1 MKKYIC
7 IDIGGTSIK
16 YGLADANGAF
26 ADKGER
32 PTEALE
38 SGGAGI
44 VKKVKEIAASYL
56 SHKPAGV
63 AVSTAGMVDP
73 VKGEIVHAAEHL
85 IPGYTGVCLKREI
98 EDATGLPCAAEND
111 VNCAGLGELWLG
123 AGRGARSLFCL
134 TVGTGIG
141 GCVILDGRVLRG
153 VCDAAGE
160 IGYMHVPG
168 GTFQDLAAASAM
180 VKRVAE
186 LKKLAAGSV
195 TGKQAFDWA
204 KRGDAEAA
212 RAIDEM
218 TRALARGIANVCY
231 VVNPEVVILGG
242 GVMAQEAFLRPRL
255 ERALKESMIERVFRH
270 TRLEFAKLKNDAG
283 MLGALYHFLQA
294 DKEK

>member
-16 YGLADANGAF
+16 YGLADADGTF

-38 SGGAGI
+38 LGGAGI
-44 VKKVKEIAASYL
+44 VKKAKEIAASYL
-56 SHKPAGV
+56 SQGPAGV

-73 VKGEIVHAAEHL
+73 VAGEIVHAAEHL
-85 IPGYTGVCLKREI
+85 IPGYTGVRLKREI
-98 EDATGLPCAAEND
+98 EDATGLPCAVEND

-134 TVGTGIG
+134 TVGTGVG

-153 VCDAAGE
+153 VCNAAGE

-168 GTFQDLAAASAM
+168 GIFQELAAASAM
-180 VKRVAE
+180 VKRVAA

-204 KRGDAEAA
+204 KRGDAQAA

-231 VVNPEVVILGG
+231 VVNPEIVILGG

-255 ERALKESMIERVFRH
+255 EQALKESMIDRVYRH
-270 TRLEFAKLKNDAG
+270 TRLEFAKLRNDAG

-294 DKEK
+294 DEEK